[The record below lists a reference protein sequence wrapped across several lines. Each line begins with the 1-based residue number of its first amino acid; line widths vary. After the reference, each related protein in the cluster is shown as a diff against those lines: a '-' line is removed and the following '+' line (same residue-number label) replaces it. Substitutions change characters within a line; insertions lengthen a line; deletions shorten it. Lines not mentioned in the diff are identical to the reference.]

1 MQSNESNFNGNPASI
16 NPDERQ
22 KWLQALAANMVAL
35 NNFLEAHAKVN
46 SVQPQIKNDNIPSQH
61 EHNQAMHEQAQVH
74 QEQGQAHQDRVPVHQ
89 ENDRERILIRHEQA
103 LSLRFRVTDASKAF
117 YEYNSLGEE
126 EKKLLPKRALE
137 VMRDVA
143 NMVEGPRK

>member
-1 MQSNESNFNGNPASI
+1 MQSNESNFNGKPASLH
-16 NPDERQ
+16 PDERQ

-35 NNFLEAHAKVN
+35 NNFLKAHAKVN
-46 SVQPQIKNDNIPSQH
+46 SVQPQVKDDNVPSQH
-61 EHNQAMHEQAQVH
+61 ERAQTMHN
-74 QEQGQAHQDRVPVHQ
+74 QGQAHQDRVQVHQ

-103 LSLRFRVTDASKAF
+103 LSLKFRVTDASKGF
-117 YEYNSLGEE
+117 YEYESLGEE
-126 EKKLLPKRALE
+126 EKKKLLPKRALE